1 MADKIT
7 PTTLTSMSN
16 EAAFIAA
23 LNANFTAIANKL
35 DTLVSRD
42 GDTPNQMTADL
53 DMNSKRLINLPA
65 PTSDNE
71 PMRAGDVVEGN
82 VIQFLASAE
91 QAALD
96 AAAAEAGALA
106 AQQATQ
112 DIADAIATGGVDALR
127 ADYEVGAAITDAAA
141 FRTAIAAVSTTAF
154 AAGTGVTAASWRT
167 ALSVPSTT
175 EAVLDTDFT
184 GSNRSF
190 VAAAGYQKLPGGLIM
205 QWGQGEFTGSGSGS
219 ETCTLALAFP
229 TAILYAGGADR
240 SISAAQGGITWREDT
255 STLSQL
261 VFFTENKATVG
272 RFSYFALGY

>member
-1 MADKIT
+1 MADKLT

-65 PTSDNE
+65 PLTANE

-96 AAAAEAGALA
+96 AALAQAGAEAAEDA
-106 AQQATQ
+106 AQA
-112 DIADAIATGGVDALR
+112 IADGIALGGVDALR
-127 ADYEVGAAITDAAA
+127 ADYEVGAAITNAAA

-154 AAGTGVTAASWRT
+154 AAGTGVTASSWRT
-167 ALSVPSTT
+167 ALDVPSNAQ
-175 EAVLDTDFT
+175 AVLDGDFT
-184 GSNRSF
+184 GSNQSLI
-190 VAAAGYQKLPGGLIM
+190 AAYGYQKLPGGLIM

-229 TAILYAGGADR
+229 NAILLAGGFDR
-240 SISAAQGGITWREDT
+240 STSAAQGGITWRQDT

-261 VFFTENKATVG
+261 VFYTENKGTVG
-272 RFSYFALGY
+272 KFSYFALGY